1 MKNSEN
7 IYYASATIAGIK
19 FDIFSSRK
27 GIKNIYLNKKASQIN
42 TRETTKLQPDDPFM
56 FNVFTEL
63 KEYFNMQR
71 AKFSSPLDIT
81 GTKFQQKVWNEL
93 LKIPFGKTVSY
104 KTIAKGIGN
113 VKAVRAVGRANGANP
128 VPIIIPC
135 HRVIASEGKLGGY
148 SAGAGIKEK
157 LLEVEG
163 CLSLDLF

>member
-1 MKNSEN
+1 MKSSEN

-19 FDIFSSRK
+19 FDIFSSRR
-27 GIKNIYLNKKASQIN
+27 GIKNIHLNKKASQLN
-42 TRETTKLQPDDPFM
+42 TRGTTKLQPDDPFM

-63 KEYFNMQR
+63 KEYFNMR
-71 AKFSSPLDIT
+71 RTKFTPPLDIK

-135 HRVIASEGKLGGY
+135 HRVIANDGKLGGY
-148 SAGAGIKEK
+148 SAGEGIKEK

-163 CLSLDLF
+163 CLSLELF

>member
-1 MKNSEN
+1 MKSSEN

-19 FDIFSSRK
+19 FDIFSSRM
-27 GIKNIYLNKKASQIN
+27 GIKNIYLNKKASQLN
-42 TRETTKLQPDDPFM
+42 TRGTTKLQPDDPFM

-63 KEYFNMQR
+63 KEYFNMR
-71 AKFSSPLDIT
+71 RTKFTPPLDIK

-135 HRVIASEGKLGGY
+135 HRVIANDGKLGGY
-148 SAGAGIKEK
+148 SAGEGIKEK

-163 CLSLDLF
+163 CLSLELF

>member
-1 MKNSEN
+1 MKSSEN

-27 GIKNIYLNKKASQIN
+27 GIKNIYLNKKASQLN

-63 KEYFNMQR
+63 KEYFNMKR
-71 AKFSSPLDIT
+71 TKFTPPLDIK

-135 HRVIASEGKLGGY
+135 HRVIANDGKLGGY
-148 SAGAGIKEK
+148 SAGEGIKEK

-163 CLSLDLF
+163 CLSLELF